1 VMLCRLIIAL
11 WALAVPALAVE
22 LPSCEAD
29 TEQYCLGDDKDMS
42 PEGID
47 ACLTALADRSQ
58 RCTDYLAL
66 LEACKADISGDGICA
81 AAHGDGE
88 TVPCLVQRTKPE
100 SLSESCQGAL
110 PKNEL
115 KGLAKFWE
123 DGKRQLN
130 INEISELNADDK
142 DTYNRWQKKKKGK
155 KTEKDR
161 ERDFAV
167 KGAKRERV
175 ITLVTVAAKKAASAG
190 EDVMAAAEAE
200 AKQAMAEDMTGTLK
214 PLSKAELTN
223 IVKEAKSSAKSEL

>member
-1 VMLCRLIIAL
+1 MLCRLIIAL

-110 PKNEL
+110 PKNEVRSFSL
-115 KGLAKFWE
+115 SPRSAQHAPHAARHRPPQHADAFSLVCLAAQRSCQVL
-123 DGKRQLN
+123 G
-130 INEISELNADDK
+130 
-142 DTYNRWQKKKKGK
+142 RWQ
-155 KTEKDR
+155 
-161 ERDFAV
+161 
-167 KGAKRERV
+167 
-175 ITLVTVAAKKAASAG
+175 
-190 EDVMAAAEAE
+190 AAAQH
-200 AKQAMAEDMTGTLK
+200 K
-214 PLSKAELTN
+214 
-223 IVKEAKSSAKSEL
+223 